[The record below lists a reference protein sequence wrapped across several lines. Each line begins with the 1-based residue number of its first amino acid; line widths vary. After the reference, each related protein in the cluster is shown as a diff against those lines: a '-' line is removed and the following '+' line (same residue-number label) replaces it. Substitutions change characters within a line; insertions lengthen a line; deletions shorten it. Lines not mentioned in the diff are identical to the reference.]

1 MIVYRGGREC
11 GFRFIAFPFQS
22 CPFPLALLWSHT
34 KPGLAF
40 FFLHSVGGVGT
51 EKSFPIGLALK
62 T

>member
-1 MIVYRGGREC
+1 MYRGGRD
-11 GFRFIAFPFQS
+11 GGVRFIAFPFQS
-22 CPFPLALLWSHT
+22 CPFSLALLWSHA

-40 FFLHSVGGVGT
+40 FCFHSVGGVGT